1 MTKADIINKISKEKG
16 VDKLQTT
23 IVLEAFMDVVKE
35 KMIDGNNVYLRGF
48 GSFILKRRKQKLARN
63 ISKNTT
69 LIIPEHDIPAFKPCK
84 EFFKAVKENK
94 I

>member
-84 EFFKAVKENK
+84 DFQKSIAIKS
-94 I
+94 

>member
-63 ISKNTT
+63 ISKNTP

-84 EFFKAVKENK
+84 DFQKSIAIKS
-94 I
+94 

>member
-16 VDKLQTT
+16 GDKLQTT
-23 IVLEAFMDVVKE
+23 IVLEAFIDVVKE

-84 EFFKAVKENK
+84 DFQKSIAIKS
-94 I
+94 